1 MSSQPVTHIAA
12 GETVAVLECCLLPDG
27 KIRLRCG
34 AGWVSMFSTE
44 GIQLMSQ
51 VDAAEA
57 SAVAV
62 DGMSGIAELNSQLAK
77 EIGGDAVEE
86 RVYTV
91 TMNKATCELRVGGM
105 NLTVMKGPDFVASYQ
120 YTELANWEY
129 QTKDGADRSLTLVKE
144 DKSKVVL
151 KTAEA
156 REIADLMTAHAT
168 VVAEKKQAQHMEEH
182 KRMAADGQLTG
193 LFKTSQK
200 VQAREGKDMSSDET
214 SHVDA
219 GKSVVVLESCLLEDG
234 KIRLRCAAGWVSM
247 FSNDTSQLLT
257 KVEES
262 PPKGR
267 KRAQTGRRA
276 SIAAGM
282 SGSSVAMAAF
292 QRELES
298 AGIDARAQKMFSCK
312 QKAVKKWPKH
322 VKVRG
327 RSSSSLAWS
336 ATDKGAIAAA
346 ECWKRRNHAV

>member
-27 KIRLRCG
+27 KNRLRCA

-77 EIGGDAVEE
+77 EIGGDAGEE

-120 YTELANWEY
+120 YTKLANWEY

-144 DKSKVVL
+144 DKSKVVF

-193 LFKTSQK
+193 LFKTSQ
-200 VQAREGKDMSSDET
+200 
-214 SHVDA
+214 
-219 GKSVVVLESCLLEDG
+219 
-234 KIRLRCAAGWVSM
+234 
-247 FSNDTSQLLT
+247 
-257 KVEES
+257 
-262 PPKGR
+262 
-267 KRAQTGRRA
+267 
-276 SIAAGM
+276 
-282 SGSSVAMAAF
+282 
-292 QRELES
+292 
-298 AGIDARAQKMFSCK
+298 
-312 QKAVKKWPKH
+312 
-322 VKVRG
+322 
-327 RSSSSLAWS
+327 
-336 ATDKGAIAAA
+336 
-346 ECWKRRNHAV
+346 